1 MNKLLR
7 SSAFALAF
15 SYVAFGIAALVLFA
29 APLWYAWQVTIQESR
44 TEVLRADIQR
54 LSEVFHREGAPGLAA
69 FIDNRVGMQI
79 PGERILLLTDSTL
92 HRLAGNLPQWPGG
105 IPPQPGTYTLPV
117 NLSGRHTHAM
127 FVHTVLPGGY
137 NLLVG
142 RDQSLFAPLAPRFW
156 YGLAAAVVVLSIAG
170 ALGGLMIRR
179 AVLVRVDGIRQTV
192 LAIVQGD
199 WSHRLPTK
207 TASDELDTLSRTING
222 MLDQIEQLL
231 HGVRDVSNSIAH
243 DLRTP
248 LAELRSRLEEL
259 SLTRPGPE
267 ETFAEI
273 DGAVADVDRVIRIF
287 NALLRLAEID
297 TGMRRSGFVP
307 VSAADIA
314 RQAVDFYLPAA
325 ELKGIGLSFRGSGL
339 ADISGDPVLL
349 AQAIGNLIDN
359 ALKYTSD
366 GGLITVEVQSQ
377 ADGNLWITVADDG
390 PGIPDEEKPK
400 VSTRFYRGDA
410 SRGTPGVGLGLTLVA
425 SVAKVHGG
433 ALELADNN
441 PGLRANMI
449 IPAQPPGATGA
460 LVSTRAQLAAL
471 AESTAGIDPSAGT
484 GPSAA
489 AAPSEVAAPSAA
501 GAASEVAALSGAAQG
516 AHNLRIRSVS

>member
-1 MNKLLR
+1 MNRLLR
-7 SSAFALAF
+7 SSAFTLAF
-15 SYVAFGIAALVLFA
+15 SYVGFGIAALILFA
-29 APLWYAWQVTIQESR
+29 APLWYAYYVTIQDAR
-44 TEVLRADIQR
+44 TEVLRADTQR
-54 LSEVFHREGAPGLAA
+54 LSEVFNREGASGLVA

-79 PGERILLLTDSTL
+79 PGERILLLSDPTL
-92 HRLAGNLPQWPGG
+92 HRIAGNLEEWPRGVPVDPG
-105 IPPQPGTYTLPV
+105 IYDLPIS
-117 NLSGRHTHAM
+117 LSGKQMRAM
-127 FVHTVLPGGY
+127 FVHSVLPGGY

-142 RDQSLFAPLAPRFW
+142 RDQALFAPLAARFW
-156 YGLAAAVVVLSIAG
+156 FGLAAAIAVLSIAG
-170 ALGGLMIRR
+170 VFGGFMIRR
-179 AVLVRVDGIRQTV
+179 AVLVRVDGIHQTV
-192 LAIVQGD
+192 QAIVRGD
-199 WSHRLPTK
+199 WSHRLPTQ
-207 TASDELDTLSRTING
+207 ASSDELNTLSQTING

-259 SLTRPGPE
+259 SLTRPEAE

-273 DGAVADVDRVIRIF
+273 DGAVVDVDRVILIF

-307 VSAADIA
+307 VNAADIA

-325 ELKGIGLSFRGSGL
+325 EIEGVSLSYRGSG
-339 ADISGDPVLL
+339 ATDISGDPVLL

-359 ALKYTSD
+359 ALKYTSA
-366 GGLITVEVQSQ
+366 GGAIVVEVLGVEAQ
-377 ADGNLWITVADDG
+377 APADAKVQITVADDG
-390 PGIPDEEKPK
+390 PGIPDSEKPK
-400 VSTRFYRGDA
+400 VSARFYRGDA

-449 IPAQPPGATGA
+449 ISAQSAGAAGA
-460 LVSTRAQLAAL
+460 LISGRTEAA
-471 AESTAGIDPSAGT
+471 AP
-484 GPSAA
+484 AA
-489 AAPSEVAAPSAA
+489 AAAATAIA
-501 GAASEVAALSGAAQG
+501 
-516 AHNLRIRSVS
+516 AHNLRMRSVS